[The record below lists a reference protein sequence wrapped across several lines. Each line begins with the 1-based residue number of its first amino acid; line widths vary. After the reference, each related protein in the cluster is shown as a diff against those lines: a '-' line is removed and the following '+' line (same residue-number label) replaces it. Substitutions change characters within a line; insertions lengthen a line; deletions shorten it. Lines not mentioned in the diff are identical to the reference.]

1 MSSNALGKHSAFS
14 YLYPFGSLQ
23 RLTPC
28 FHHSFSCQVRISSK
42 GLVIVNMRMNNS
54 TMIIPLPSADDAPL
68 VAIESVPA
76 LEAVATSTNDDD
88 YVPSVSIN
96 GRQLD
101 EYEIKRSVES
111 KPRSIFKKYWNKE
124 ERSAQPIKRSSSP
137 RCVSNLHA
145 SFGLPTDDDAATNF
159 SYEHSLEQ
167 VEVTPKRDRSYDN
180 IPLSRGCW
188 GGLFTASAPLLLIQ
202 PYFSGRY
209 TRSSRSESE
218 LHKTKPVK
226 SALRRSRFSKE
237 GQAEISSRHC
247 HPVTFNP
254 QVEVVRF
261 EPPKE
266 TWAHEG
272 WSSWFTNS

>member
-1 MSSNALGKHSAFS
+1 MSSSLPGKLPGKQSAFS
-14 YLYPFGSLQ
+14 YLYPFVSLQ

-28 FHHSFSCQVRISSK
+28 FHHSFSCQVRINSK
-42 GLVIVNMRMNNS
+42 GLVIVNMMMNDS
-54 TMIIPLPSADDAPL
+54 TMATPLPFADDAL
-68 VAIESVPA
+68 SVSIDSVPA
-76 LEAVATSTNDDD
+76 LEAVATSSDDGD
-88 YVPSVSIN
+88 SVASMSIN
-96 GRQLD
+96 GGQLD
-101 EYEIKRSVES
+101 EEEIIRSVES

-124 ERSAQPIKRSSSP
+124 ERSATSVQRPSSS

-145 SFGLPTDDDAATNF
+145 SYDDAATINT
-159 SYEHSLEQ
+159 YERSLEQ
-167 VEVTPKRDRSYDN
+167 VEVTPKRGRSYDN

-188 GGLFTASAPLLLIQ
+188 GGLFTASAPSLLR
-202 PYFSGRY
+202 PYFSGRF
-209 TRSSRSESE
+209 TRSARSDSE

-247 HPVTFNP
+247 HPVTFNSH
-254 QVEVVRF
+254 VEVVRF